1 MPARTPTT
9 GTAFAQL
16 SVGDILIF
24 GVDWI
29 QRIFKIGSKWTSVH
43 FFFFFFKKIDHFVQ
57 LTALISSGF

>member
-1 MPARTPTT
+1 MPAGTPTT

-29 QRIFKIGSKWTSVH
+29 QHIFKIVSKWASVH
-43 FFFFFFKKIDHFVQ
+43 FFLKKKNRFVQ

>member
-1 MPARTPTT
+1 MPAGTPTT

-29 QRIFKIGSKWTSVH
+29 QRIFKIVSKWASVH
-43 FFFFFFKKIDHFVQ
+43 FFKKKKSFCSVNSFD
-57 LTALISSGF
+57 

>member
-1 MPARTPTT
+1 MPAGTPTT

-29 QRIFKIGSKWTSVH
+29 QRIFKIVSKWASVH
-43 FFFFFFKKIDHFVQ
+43 FFKKKNHFVQ

>member
-1 MPARTPTT
+1 MPAGTPTT

-29 QRIFKIGSKWTSVH
+29 QHIFKIVSKWASVH
-43 FFFFFFKKIDHFVQ
+43 FFLKKKKSFCSVNSFD
-57 LTALISSGF
+57 